1 MPTNKSSTGVSRIA
15 LTMALVCGLAGGA
28 GHAYAQTAGAGTA
41 TPGGSTGTSTATTQ
55 DSTATTVVVVGSR
68 KALKS
73 AQDIKKN
80 SDTIVDSITATDIG
94 SFPDKSVADALQRV
108 PGVSV
113 VRTVTQGGED
123 SMHFPAEPTGVLIRG
138 LQQVSS
144 QFNGREIFSAGSAS
158 GLSWEDISPEMLAGV
173 DTYKNATAS
182 MIEGGIGG
190 TVNLRTR
197 LPFDQKGQSFA
208 ASIDGSY
215 GDLSKK
221 WEPSASVL
229 YSNRFD
235 SDYGQF
241 GFLVDLA
248 YSKVETTSQSVTNQR
263 WWPFAPGVLQP
274 GQTSTAFIPAIEEYG
289 QTTYD
294 RTRKGIALAGQWK
307 SNDGHFSATLQYTK
321 SMYQDAWTENQ
332 IYANM
337 YYPSTSA
344 FYDESYVETNA
355 GAWGLPIPATSAGST
370 PNSIVA
376 GTPFTFDSNGM
387 FQTGVIGSGVGTWG
401 RGSIS
406 DWSSAVPP
414 YDAGSTDTLGTFN
427 QYGVNEP
434 IYKPCLDSAANG
446 NQLCSYGNQ
455 VDLESRY
462 SIENRNVED
471 ASINFKWTPTDRLKF
486 TFDAQHVLSTNKQ
499 YDVTYE
505 DATYANF
512 GLNITSGLPH
522 LNFETPSN
530 MNVLGGSNF
539 MADYRNYYNNSLM
552 DHLEDSTAK
561 LNAFQID
568 GAYAFNSP
576 WLAEFDAGV
585 RLSERD
591 ENIDLSAYDWQPISN
606 QWFLADAAPSYHLD
620 APADAAT
627 GFAGYPGKYWQTTS
641 FGTSGLL
648 SGLLAQNQFVTIN
661 PSYLKDINL
670 LEATFGKTAQSA
682 NGNTAVSQWDP
693 ICMRAGNLP
702 GSCFQPGEI
711 TDVKLKENSVYG
723 MLRFGGPEAVVADGI
738 TLSGNFGLRIV
749 QTDLISTGAVNFPQ
763 PIDSTAS
770 TCTPLT
776 PAQIAAL
783 PPGSYPVSVT
793 CLIANSTDDL
803 KFSNGGDAPSTVET
817 KHTYTLPSLNL
828 RFALPQDYVVR
839 FSLSRGMYM
848 PDIGLMK
855 NYVTIQGGLPSQ
867 GSVVSGN
874 PNVVLNSSGQ
884 PVSYVF
890 GYSGSTGNPRLKA
903 TQADQVDFTLERYF
917 AAVGSFS
924 IDLFGKKFHDYVQS
938 GSFIVPYTNQGV
950 TRDVAITGPVNGQ
963 GASIVGLEL
972 SGQRYFTFLPSPW
985 DGFGVE
991 ANYTHLHNE
1000 GVKNSSLSLVSGG
1013 SNYSA
1018 DPNSL
1023 VTTSV
1028 QPGAINTGRLEQVS
1042 DDAYNLVLLFD
1053 KGPFGARLAYNWR
1066 SKFVSAL
1073 NDCCLLFPVWTN
1085 AEGFLDGS
1093 LRYAVSSH
1101 MEFDLQ
1107 GTNLLGTRPK
1117 ILEEVEGPSA
1127 ANPNEKPLFLP
1138 GGEFDFDRRV
1148 EISLRIKY

>member
-1 MPTNKSSTGVSRIA
+1 MPKGNTSHSVSRIA
-15 LTMALVCGLAGGA
+15 LTMAIACGL
-28 GHAYAQTAGAGTA
+28 TAGAGQALAQAASQTA
-41 TPGGSTGTSTATTQ
+41 PTTATTATT
-55 DSTATTVVVVGSR
+55 DSTASTEVVVVGSR

-73 AQDIKKN
+73 AQDIKK
-80 SDTIVDSITATDIG
+80 SADTVVDSITATDIG

-197 LPFDQKGQSFA
+197 LPFDQKGQLFA
-208 ASIDGSY
+208 VSVDGSY
-215 GDLSKK
+215 GDLSQK
-221 WEPSASVL
+221 WEPSASAL
-229 YSNRFD
+229 YSNNFD
-235 SDYGQF
+235 TDYGRF
-241 GFLVDLA
+241 GFLADVA
-248 YSKVETTSQSVTNQR
+248 YSKVQTTSQSVTNQR
-263 WWPFAPGVLQP
+263 WWPFASGVVQP
-274 GQTSTAFIPAIEEYG
+274 GQTSTVFIPAIEEFG

-294 RTRKGIALAGQWK
+294 RTRKGISLASQWE
-307 SNDGHFSATLQYTK
+307 SNDHKLKATLQYTD
-321 SMYQDAWTENQ
+321 SSYENTWNENQ
-332 IYANM
+332 IYANI
-337 YYPSTSA
+337 YYPSNTA
-344 FYDESYVETNA
+344 FYDESYVETNP
-355 GAWGLPIPATSAGST
+355 GAWGLPMPATSVGST
-370 PNSIVA
+370 PNSTVA
-376 GTPFTFDSNGM
+376 GTPFTFASDGM
-387 FQTGVIGSGVGTWG
+387 FQTGVIGSGAGTWG

-414 YDAGSTDTLGTFN
+414 YAAGSTDTLGTFD

-446 NQLCSYGNQ
+446 NQLCSYGEQ
-455 VDLESRY
+455 VNVESRY
-462 SIENRNVED
+462 STETRNVAD
-471 ASINFKWTPTDRLKF
+471 GSFNLKWAPTDRLRF
-486 TFDAQHVLSTNKQ
+486 NFDAQHVLSTNKQ

-505 DATYANF
+505 DSTWANLD
-512 GLNITSGLPH
+512 LNLTSGLPH

-539 MADYRNYYNNSLM
+539 MADYRNYFNNSLM
-552 DHLEDSTAK
+552 DHLEDSKAT

-568 GAYAFNSP
+568 GAYAFDGP

-585 RLSERD
+585 RMSERY
-591 ENIDLSAYDWQPISN
+591 EKIDLSAYDYQAISN
-606 QWFLADAAPSYHLD
+606 QWYLADQAPSYHLD
-620 APADAAT
+620 SPADPAT
-627 GFAGYPGKYWQTTS
+627 GFVGYPGTYWQTTT

-648 SGLLAQNQFVTIN
+648 NGLLGQNQFVTIN
-661 PSYLKDINL
+661 PSYLKNINA
-670 LEATFGKTAQSA
+670 LEAMFGKTAQSA
-682 NGNTAVSQWDP
+682 NGNTAVSDWDP

-711 TDVKLKENSVYG
+711 TDVKLRENSIYG
-723 MLRFGGPEAVVADGI
+723 MLRFGGPEAVVANGV
-738 TLSGNFGLRIV
+738 TLSGNVGLRVV
-749 QTDLISTGAVNFPQ
+749 QTDLISTGAVNFPT
-763 PIDSTAS
+763 PLDPSAT

-776 PAQIAAL
+776 AAQIAAL

-793 CLIANSTDDL
+793 CLVANSTDDL
-803 KFSNGGDAPSTVET
+803 KFSNGGYAPSRVET
-817 KHTYTLPSLNL
+817 RHTYKLPSLNL
-828 RFALPQDYVVR
+828 RFALPKDYVAR
-839 FSLSRGMYM
+839 FSLSEGMYM

-855 NYVTIQGGLPSQ
+855 NYVTMQGGLPAQS
-867 GSVVSGN
+867 SVVAGN
-874 PNVVLNSSGQ
+874 PNVVLNSSGE
-884 PVSYVF
+884 PVSYLF
-890 GYSGSTGNPRLKA
+890 GYTGSTGNPRLKA
-903 TQADQVDFTLERYF
+903 TTADQVDFTLERYF
-917 AAVGSFS
+917 ASVGSFS
-924 IDLFGKKFHDYVQS
+924 IDLFGKKFHDYVES
-938 GSFIVPYTNQGV
+938 GTFLVPYTNQGV
-950 TRDVAITGPVNGQ
+950 TRDVTITGPVNGQ

-985 DGFGVE
+985 DGLGVQ

-1000 GVKNSSLSLVSGG
+1000 GVQNSSLSLVSGG

-1028 QPGAINTGRLEQVS
+1028 QPGSINTGRLEQVS
-1042 DDAYNLVLLFD
+1042 DDAYNLVLLYD

-1073 NDCCLLFPVWTN
+1073 NDCCLLFPVWTD

-1093 LRYAVSSH
+1093 LRYAVNSH

-1107 GTNLLGTRPK
+1107 GTNLSGTRPK
-1117 ILEEVEGPSA
+1117 ILEEVEGPTA
-1127 ANPNEKPLFLP
+1127 ANPNQKPLFLP
-1138 GGEFDFDRRV
+1138 GGEFDFDRRIEV
-1148 EISLRIKY
+1148 SVRLKY

>member
-1 MPTNKSSTGVSRIA
+1 MPKAKTNIHVSR
-15 LTMALVCGLAGGA
+15 MALAVAMACGFAGGA
-28 GHAYAQTAGAGTA
+28 GHALAQDAGKADTTA
-41 TPGGSTGTSTATTQ
+41 
-55 DSTATTVVVVGSR
+55 DSGQLVVVVGSR
-68 KALKS
+68 KALKT
-73 AQDIKKN
+73 AQDIKKS

-173 DTYKNATAS
+173 DTYKNATAA

-197 LPFDQKGQSFA
+197 LPFDQKGQLFS

-215 GDLSKK
+215 GDLSKT

-229 YSNRFD
+229 YSNRFET
-235 SDYGQF
+235 DYGQF
-241 GFLVDLA
+241 GFLVDVA
-248 YSKVETTSQSVTNQR
+248 YSKVQTTSQSVTNQR
-263 WWPFAPGVLQP
+263 WWPFAPGVLEA
-274 GQTSTAFIPAIEEYG
+274 GQTATAFIPAIEQYG

-294 RTRKGIALAGQWK
+294 RTRKGLSLAGQWE
-307 SNDGHFSATLQYTK
+307 SNDHHLKATLQYTK
-321 SMYQDAWTENQ
+321 STYQNVWTENQ
-332 IYANM
+332 IYANI
-337 YYPSTSA
+337 YYPSNTA
-344 FYDESYVETNA
+344 FYDESYVEGTA
-355 GAWGLPIPATSAGST
+355 GAWGLPIPAVSAAPTSSN
-370 PNSIVA
+370 PNAIAA

-406 DWSSAVPP
+406 DWSSATPP
-414 YDAGSTDTLGTFN
+414 YAAGSTDALGTFN
-427 QYGVNEP
+427 LYGVNEP
-434 IYKPCLDSAANG
+434 IYKPCLDSGANG
-446 NQLCSYGNQ
+446 NQLCSYGDSVN
-455 VDLESRY
+455 LESRY
-462 SIENRNVED
+462 SSETRNVED
-471 ASINFKWTPTDRLKF
+471 ASFNLKWTPTDRLKI
-486 TFDAQHVLSTNKQ
+486 TFDAQHVLSTNRH
-499 YDVTYE
+499 YDVTYT
-505 DATYANF
+505 DGTYANL
-512 GLNITSGLPH
+512 GLDLTSGLPH

-539 MADYRNYYNNSLM
+539 MADYRNYFNNALM

-561 LNAFQID
+561 LNAFQVD

-585 RLSERD
+585 RMSERD
-591 ENIDLSAYDWQPISN
+591 ENINLSAYDWQPISN
-606 QWFLADAAPSYHLD
+606 QWFLSDAGPSYHLD
-620 APADAAT
+620 SPANAAAK
-627 GFAGYPGKYWQTTS
+627 FAGYPGTYWQTTT
-641 FGTSGLL
+641 FGTQGLL
-648 SGLLAQNQFVTIN
+648 NGLVAQNQFVTIN
-661 PSYLKDINL
+661 PSYLKDVNL

-693 ICMRAGNLP
+693 ICMRSGNIS

-711 TDVKLKENSVYG
+711 TDVKLKENAVYG
-723 MLRFGGPEAVVADGI
+723 MLRFGGPEAVVADGV
-738 TLSGNFGLRIV
+738 TLSGNIGLRV
-749 QTDLISTGAVNFPQ
+749 VETNLVSSGAVNFPATL
-763 PIDSTAS
+763 PTSAS

-783 PPGSYPVSVT
+783 PPGAYPVSVT

-803 KFSNGGDAPSTVET
+803 KFSNGGYSASVVQTR
-817 KHTYTLPSLNL
+817 HTYSLPSLNL
-828 RFALPQDYVVR
+828 RFALPKDYVVR

-848 PDIGLMK
+848 PDVGLMK
-855 NYVTIQGGLPSQ
+855 NYVSIQGGLPTQS
-867 GSVVSGN
+867 SIVSGN
-874 PNVVLNSSGQ
+874 PNVVLDSSGH

-903 TQADQVDFTLERYF
+903 TTADQVDFTLERYF

-963 GASIVGLEL
+963 GARIVGLEL
-972 SGQRYFTFLPSPW
+972 SGQRYFTFLPSPF
-985 DGFGVE
+985 DGLGVQ

-1013 SNYSA
+1013 SAYSG

-1073 NDCCLLFPVWTN
+1073 NDCCLLFPVWTK

-1093 LRYAVSSH
+1093 LRYAVNSH
-1101 MEFDLQ
+1101 IEFDIQ

-1117 ILEEVEGPSA
+1117 ILEEVEGPTA
-1127 ANPNEKPLFLP
+1127 ANPNQKPLFLP
-1138 GGEFDFDRRV
+1138 GGEFNFDRRMEV
-1148 EISLRIKY
+1148 SLRLKY

>member
-1 MPTNKSSTGVSRIA
+1 MPTKKNNSGVSRIA
-15 LTMALVCGLAGGA
+15 LTMALVCGLTGGA
-28 GHAYAQTAGAGTA
+28 GHAFAQDASQTAATTDSTTA
-41 TPGGSTGTSTATTQ
+41 TE
-55 DSTATTVVVVGSR
+55 VVVVGSR

-73 AQDIKKN
+73 AQDIKK
-80 SDTIVDSITATDIG
+80 SADTIVDSITATDIG

-123 SMHFPAEPTGVLIRG
+123 SMHYPAEPTGVLIRG

-173 DTYKNATAS
+173 DTYKNATAA

-197 LPFDQKGQSFA
+197 LPFDQKGQSIAF
-208 ASIDGSY
+208 SVDGSY

-221 WEPSASVL
+221 WEPAASFL
-229 YSNRFD
+229 YSNRWD
-235 SDYGQF
+235 TDLGQF
-241 GFLVDLA
+241 GFLVDVA

-263 WWPFAPGVLQP
+263 YVPFAPGVLEAS
-274 GQTSTAFIPAIEEYG
+274 QTSTAFIPAIEEYG
-289 QTTYD
+289 QTKYD
-294 RTRKGIALAGQWK
+294 RTRRGLSLAGQWK
-307 SNDGHFSATLQYTK
+307 STDGHFAATAQYTK
-321 SMYQDAWTENQ
+321 STYEDSWTENQ
-332 IYANM
+332 IYGQI
-337 YYPSTSA
+337 YYPSS
-344 FYDESYVETNA
+344 FYDESYVETNP
-355 GAWGLPIPATSAGST
+355 GAWGLPIPATSAAPTSSN
-370 PNSIVA
+370 PNAIAA

-401 RGSIS
+401 RGAIA
-406 DWSSAVPP
+406 DWGSPP
-414 YDAGSTDTLGTFN
+414 TYDETSNDALGNFD

-434 IYKPCLDSAANG
+434 IYKPCLDSGANG
-446 NQLCSYGNQ
+446 NQLCSYGSR

-462 SIENRNVED
+462 STETRNVED
-471 ASINFKWTPTDRLKF
+471 ASVNLKWTPTDRLKF
-486 TFDAQHVLSTNKQ
+486 TLDAQHVLSTNKH
-499 YDVTYE
+499 YDVTYT
-505 DATYANF
+505 DSTWANLD
-512 GLNITSGLPH
+512 LNLTSGLPH

-530 MNVLGGSNF
+530 MNVLGGANF
-539 MADYRNYYNNSLM
+539 MSDYRNYFNTSLM

-561 LNAFQID
+561 LNAFQLD

-591 ENIDLSAYDWQPISN
+591 ENINLSAYDWQPISN
-606 QWFLADAAPSYHLD
+606 QWYLTDQAPSYHLD
-620 APADAAT
+620 SPADPAT

-648 SGLLAQNQFVTIN
+648 NGLLGSNQFVTLN

-682 NGNTAVSQWDP
+682 NGNTPISDWDP
-693 ICMRAGNLP
+693 ICMRTGNVAGT
-702 GSCFQPGEI
+702 CFQPGEM
-711 TDVKLKENSVYG
+711 TDVKVKENAIYG

-738 TLSGNFGLRIV
+738 TLSGNVGLRVV
-749 QTDLISTGAVNFPQ
+749 QTEVISTGAVNFPQ
-763 PIDSTAS
+763 SLASSAS

-776 PAQIAAL
+776 PAEIAAL

-793 CLIANSTDDL
+793 CLIANSTSDL
-803 KFSNGGDAPSTVET
+803 AFSNGGYSASRVDT
-817 KHTYTLPSLNL
+817 KHTYSLPSLNL

-848 PDIGLMK
+848 PDVGLLK
-855 NYVTIQGGLPSQ
+855 NYVTIQGELPAQS
-867 GSVVSGN
+867 SIAAGN
-874 PNVVLNSSGQ
+874 PNVILDSSGH
-884 PVSYVF
+884 PVSYLF
-890 GYSGSTGNPRLKA
+890 NYTGSTGNPRLKA

-985 DGFGVE
+985 DGLGVQ

-1000 GVKNSSLSLVSGG
+1000 GVKNSSLSLVTGG
-1013 SNYSA
+1013 SAYSG

-1023 VTTSV
+1023 VTTSQ

-1073 NDCCLLFPVWTN
+1073 NDCCLLFPVWTQ

-1101 MEFDLQ
+1101 MEFDIQ

-1127 ANPNEKPLFLP
+1127 ANPNQKPLFLP
-1138 GGEFDFDRRV
+1138 GGEFDFDRRIEV
-1148 EISLRIKY
+1148 SLRLKY